1 MRLDSR
7 QGTRGR
13 LLAGTVVTAALL
25 VPLAVFGAPAIAQT
39 AAAVG
44 HQYGSSC
51 GQYGSSGGQYGSSG
65 GQYGSSGGQ
74 YGSSCSQYRYR
85 VVLCHRT
92 HSRKHPW
99 VLIVIDA
106 HGLKGHLRHGDRL
119 TCIVLRHAKKRH
131 HGNWESHGNTTVQT
145 VVVTSARSHENGK
158 SHEGRTGKTKN
169 KSKRHSR

>member
-65 GQYGSSGGQ
+65 GQYGSS
-74 YGSSCSQYRYR
+74 CSQYRYR

-106 HGLKGHLRHGDRL
+106 NGLKGHLRHGDRL
-119 TCIVLRHAKKRH
+119 TCVVLRHAKKKH
-131 HGNWESHGNTTVQT
+131 HGKWESHGKTTVET
-145 VVVTSARSHENGK
+145 VVATSDKSHANGK
-158 SHEGRTGKTKN
+158 SNSRGKHSTDG
-169 KSKRHSR
+169 KSKHESRG

>member
-25 VPLAVFGAPAIAQT
+25 VPLAVFGGPAIAQT

-51 GQYGSSGGQYGSSG
+51 

-99 VLIVIDA
+99 VLIVIDS
-106 HGLKGHLRHGDRL
+106 HGLKGHLKHGDRL
-119 TCIVLRHAKKRH
+119 TCIVLRHAKKKH
-131 HGNWESHGNTTVQT
+131 HGKWESHGSMTVQT
-145 VVVTSARSHENGK
+145 IVATSARSHANGK
-158 SHEGRTGKTKN
+158 SHDQGKNGKSKN